1 MRHGCPGVFPRP
13 GRELVNKAGAT
24 VRGMEEV
31 LRTIEESADT
41 ANLLALEIAIE
52 GWETAPVRQR
62 DDQLAEAADRAV
74 RATADMAC
82 LLRSS
87 GLF

>member
-1 MRHGCPGVFPRP
+1 
-13 GRELVNKAGAT
+13 
-24 VRGMEEV
+24 MEEV